1 MLRLVVFVIGAA
13 VALCIKRRGN
23 NKEKT
28 TAAKRGNYIFKDIN
42 KLEVYV
48 KKLFSF
54 GCGLKRGGENPQPYN
69 WVNYDERVVR

>member
-1 MLRLVVFVIGAA
+1 MLKLVVFVIGAA

-48 KKLFSF
+48 KSYSRLAA
-54 GCGLKRGGENPQPYN
+54 
-69 WVNYDERVVR
+69 D

>member
-13 VALCIKRRGN
+13 VALCIRRGN

-54 GCGLKRGGENPQPYN
+54 GCGLKRG
-69 WVNYDERVVR
+69 ERIHSRIIG

>member
-1 MLRLVVFVIGAA
+1 MH
-13 VALCIKRRGN
+13 KKRGN

-54 GCGLKRGGENPQPYN
+54 GCGLKRG
-69 WVNYDERVVR
+69 ERIHSRVIG

>member
-1 MLRLVVFVIGAA
+1 MLRLVVFVIWAA

-54 GCGLKRGGENPQPYN
+54 GCRLKRGGRESTA
-69 WVNYDERVVR
+69 V